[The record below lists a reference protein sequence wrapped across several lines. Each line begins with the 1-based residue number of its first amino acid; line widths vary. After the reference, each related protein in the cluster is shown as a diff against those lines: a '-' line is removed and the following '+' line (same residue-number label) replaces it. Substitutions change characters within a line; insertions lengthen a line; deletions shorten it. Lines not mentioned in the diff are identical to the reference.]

1 MRRFVTA
8 LLSVLIFVVASGI
21 SPVFAAK
28 TEENRATREKGRI
41 IYDRSCIFCH
51 GVDGRGDGPAGWF
64 IGRFS
69 SPHPRDFTKES
80 YKLRSTASG
89 EMPTDQDLFRT
100 VTQGIPGY
108 MPSFNG
114 LSEEERWHVIA
125 YVKSFNPIFKA
136 GNPTPMSF
144 PDPPFP
150 SSEASIEN
158 GRKLYVKYSCHTC
171 HGDNGYG
178 DGPESIKG
186 NLKDARG
193 LPISSGN
200 LSDRA
205 SLKNGS
211 SPRDIYRSVMTGL
224 DGTPMPSYADSLSGK
239 EKEVWDLV
247 YYVLSLSSEWGFLRW

>member
-1 MRRFVTA
+1 MRIRITAVIAIQVLSLGVTSA
-8 LLSVLIFVVASGI
+8 
-21 SPVFAAK
+21 VFAMK
-28 TEENRATREKGRI
+28 PEDNRATREQGKI
-41 IYDRSCIFCH
+41 VYQRSCMLCH
-51 GVDGRGDGPAGWF
+51 GVDGKGDGPVGWF
-64 IGRFS
+64 LGRYS
-69 SPHPRDFTKES
+69 APHPRNFTSEN

-114 LSEEERWHVIA
+114 LSEEERWAVIA
-125 YVKSFNPIFKA
+125 YVKSFNPIFKEEP
-136 GNPTPMSF
+136 PTPLVI
-144 PDPPFP
+144 PEPPFP

-158 GRKLYVKYSCHTC
+158 GRRLYQKYSCHSC

-186 NLKDARG
+186 NLKDLRG
-193 LPISSGN
+193 LPISAGN

-211 SPRDIYRSVMTGL
+211 APRDIYRSLMTGL
-224 DGTPMPSYADSLSGK
+224 DGTPMPSFADSLAGK
-239 EKEVWDLV
+239 EQEAWDLV
-247 YYVLSLSSEWGFLRW
+247 YYILSLSSERGFLRW